1 MKCRS
6 GCTSLMLSCWHGI
19 SSVMISQ
26 KYPQSEMI
34 YYTDKSF
41 FATKT
46 MRSQE
51 NLSHFLKFLM
61 KISRCNGN
69 IILDEF
75 NVDLKWQK
83 IRTIA
88 QSNILESIYTKK
100 SRLGKTK
107 TKSLFPV
114 ARTCAFSFVTSNYRI
129 LFFYWDFFSKIKIK
143 SPILWKTF
151 EKIWKIFTGKWF
163 LVSIKHMLCFA
174 VWHTL
179 TFLKH

>member
-26 KYPQSEMI
+26 KYPLSEMI

-107 TKSLFPV
+107 QKVCFLLPAHAHLVLLLQIT
-114 ARTCAFSFVTSNYRI
+114 AFC
-129 LFFYWDFFSKIKIK
+129 FFIGIFFQK
-143 SPILWKTF
+143 
-151 EKIWKIFTGKWF
+151 
-163 LVSIKHMLCFA
+163 
-174 VWHTL
+174 
-179 TFLKH
+179 